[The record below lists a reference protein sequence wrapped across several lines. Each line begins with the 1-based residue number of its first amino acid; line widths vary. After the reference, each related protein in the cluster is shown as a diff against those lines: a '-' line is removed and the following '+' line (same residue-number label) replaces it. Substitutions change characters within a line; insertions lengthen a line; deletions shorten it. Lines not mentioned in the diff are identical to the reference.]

1 MKNEKNYSRKGN
13 HMKRIVSITLSLLLI
28 LAVFCS
34 CAKMRDSSESVAES
48 TSETTSSDSHVQE
61 NETISY
67 EYYAP
72 NYDSEDSLKSELFID
87 ILERDGYYQN
97 GEIFKNYNTN
107 NISSV
112 VNITP
117 QSIADQTSGI
127 DIFLVKD
134 GYHCFLMK
142 DQKIYRYD
150 TFGGRHLQLCL
161 WDYDKNGTKDLVSY
175 DTFGSGIWYIGVR
188 IFDFSSM
195 EYFDIITRKMFSSDS
210 FLFRIENGIIFIN
223 DEELTYT
230 DGQFHFKNMVT
241 YSDFVQTYIV
251 DSEYRAWLL
260 SVPEEIKSASTG
272 EILEYFLKTPFM
284 GQQIFSVSST
294 PMSER
299 VDLSIHDAFRE
310 LVSREDC
317 VDALEIYAGKILNG
331 EIVDEFDI
339 KKFEKLLDNSRV
351 KSLVFN
357 SGHDVS
363 YYPNLESIYG

>member
-1 MKNEKNYSRKGN
+1 
-13 HMKRIVSITLSLLLI
+13 MKRIISITISLLLI

-34 CAKMRDSSESVAES
+34 CAKMRDSSKSVAESTSETTSSESAAES

-61 NETISY
+61 QGPISY

-72 NYDSEDSLKSELFID
+72 NYGSEDSSKSELFID

-134 GYHCFLMK
+134 GNHCFLMK

-150 TFGGRHLQLCL
+150 SYGGSHLQLCL

-175 DTFGSGIWYIGVR
+175 DTFGSGICSIGVR

-195 EYFDIITRKMFSSDS
+195 EYFDIITRRMFSSES
-210 FLFRIENGIIFIN
+210 FLFRIKNGIIFIN
-223 DEELTYT
+223 DEELTYS
-230 DGQFHFKNMVT
+230 DGQF
-241 YSDFVQTYIV
+241 YLDSDFVQTYII
-251 DSEYRAWLL
+251 DSGYSAWLL

-272 EILEYFLKTPFM
+272 ELLEYFLKTPFM

-294 PMSER
+294 PMRDS

-331 EIVDEFDI
+331 EIVDELDI

-357 SGHDVS
+357 SVHDVS
-363 YYPNLESIYG
+363 YYPNLQSIYG